1 MLTIRTSKC
10 NTTIKKPSSALFLWL
25 RNSKSWFV
33 GYSEVGPQ
41 RASGKSEATL
51 KELTLR

>member
-1 MLTIRTSKC
+1 MPAIIRVRYYVK
-10 NTTIKKPSSALFLWL
+10 IAVPGGLI
-25 RNSKSWFV
+25 V